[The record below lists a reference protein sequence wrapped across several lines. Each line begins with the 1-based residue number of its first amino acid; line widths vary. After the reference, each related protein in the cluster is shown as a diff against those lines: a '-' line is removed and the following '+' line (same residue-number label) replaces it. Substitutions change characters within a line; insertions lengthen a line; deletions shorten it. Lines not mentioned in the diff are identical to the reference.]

1 MYLQTFQKKFHC
13 LSVCLF
19 VCFVCNTKCNSQQ
32 LIAMAHMQTW
42 QKEWSKEASWCNNG
56 WVFIIR
62 QVGKFTLNVHPM
74 YIDIIVLPV
83 SKNPSCLQATLASLV
98 DQNPSQMVPQVSFQ
112 HSSTRPSYILL
123 PPISLMSPLLQRSG
137 SICVR
142 FYHSW
147 KVTLVSTVR
156 IYNVISYTIARKSTA
171 KSSNNFQLVASS
183 VQYSE

>member
-1 MYLQTFQKKFHC
+1 
-13 LSVCLF
+13 
-19 VCFVCNTKCNSQQ
+19 
-32 LIAMAHMQTW
+32 
-42 QKEWSKEASWCNNG
+42 
-56 WVFIIR
+56 
-62 QVGKFTLNVHPM
+62 M
-74 YIDIIVLPV
+74 YIDIVLPV

-137 SICVR
+137 SICVG
-142 FYHSW
+142 FYHSMQSYTG
-147 KVTLVSTVR
+147 KYS

-171 KSSNNFQLVASS
+171 KCSNNFQLVASS